1 MYLRVLSNWNS
12 FICLQRNSSRPA
24 AVGDLWNVGEV
35 NIIGICRDVNGVEVD
50 RPKEGQQASL
60 SQPLI
65 GDEKNCKCC
74 MFFTCWDEM
83 YNNKLVNLITNSY
96 YAPYFLRQKYSF
108 CFSVLY
114 VFHLLSSLVFHLLFV
129 FLCCMFFTCW
139 DERYNNKLVNLITN
153 SYYAPYFLRQKYSL
167 NNRKYKSLWV
177 REDLQKSLTWAIYKK
192 KYINPFLLY
201 VEFASTSWRT

>member
-1 MYLRVLSNWNS
+1 MYLRVSSNWNS
-12 FICLQRNSSRPA
+12 FHLSTKKPFSRPA

-96 YAPYFLRQKYSF
+96 YAPYFLRQKYS
-108 CFSVLY
+108 
-114 VFHLLSSLVFHLLFV
+114 
-129 FLCCMFFTCW
+129 
-139 DERYNNKLVNLITN
+139 
-153 SYYAPYFLRQKYSL
+153 L

>member
-1 MYLRVLSNWNS
+1 MFFCQTEIAWYVYKETL
-12 FICLQRNSSRPA
+12 SRPA

-83 YNNKLVNLITNSY
+83 YNNKLVNLITN
-96 YAPYFLRQKYSF
+96 
-108 CFSVLY
+108 C
-114 VFHLLSSLVFHLLFV
+114 
-129 FLCCMFFTCW
+129 
-139 DERYNNKLVNLITN
+139 
-153 SYYAPYFLRQKYSL
+153 YYAPYFLRQKYSL
-167 NNRKYKSLWV
+167 NNRKYKSKIQCGW
-177 REDLQKSLTWAIYKK
+177 EKIYKK
-192 KYINPFLLY
+192 VSLWQFTTKIHKSVF
-201 VEFASTSWRT
+201 VIRSVCI